1 MFILQKTINVI
12 ELFKTFFFFTSLE
25 MSVPERSTDTKQGMF
40 TIYSIP
46 RSVKFSQFRKL
57 K

>member
-1 MFILQKTINVI
+1 MIILQKTVKVI
-12 ELFKTFFFFTSLE
+12 ELFWTLFFTSLE
-25 MSVPERSTDTKQGMF
+25 MSVPERSTDTKEKMF
-40 TIYSIP
+40 TIYLIP